1 MNKDFFMGLIYYD
14 YEFKSSK
21 YQELWKDELEN
32 TISNMQKYYKNR
44 MSLNAILSIF
54 KKVFH
59 ITPITLKTDLSLNKR
74 YLRRL
79 AIYLLLTYS
88 FEEKEKIALEFQ
100 ISLNELEQ
108 FENIDIGFTNDIKT
122 FFDYFKNDYLLERKS
137 NLAFQEEI
145 SLNLT
150 DGVLKQ
156 IDKILST

>member
-1 MNKDFFMGLIYYD
+1 MVLIYYN

-32 TISNMQKYYKNR
+32 TISNMQKYYKKS
-44 MSLNAILSIF
+44 MSLNGILSRF

-59 ITPITLKTDLSLNKR
+59 ITPITLKTDLSPNKR
-74 YLRRL
+74 YLRTL
-79 AIYLLLTYS
+79 AIYLLLEYS
-88 FEEKEKIALEFQ
+88 FEKKEKIALEFQ

-108 FENIDIGFTNDIKT
+108 FDNIDVDFTHDIKT
-122 FFDYFKNDYLLERKS
+122 FFEYFKNEYLLERKS

-150 DGVLKQ
+150 DGVLK
-156 IDKILST
+156 

>member
-1 MNKDFFMGLIYYD
+1 MGLIYYN
-14 YEFKSSK
+14 YEFKSPK

-32 TISNMQKYYKNR
+32 TIFNMQKYYKNR

-108 FENIDIGFTNDIKT
+108 FQNIDIDFKNDIKT
-122 FFDYFKNDYLLERKS
+122 FFEYFKNDYLLERKS